1 MTGALLLKRVIAL
14 LFLLLVCSGC
24 GVGSFEHDNLNMKEA
39 WMQMADAMRE
49 ENRGPFLNEKTENEQ
64 YLKETYQLSLAAND
78 YALLSAIRLYTEHSA
93 GCLAGSGDFSL
104 RR

>member
-1 MTGALLLKRVIAL
+1 MKRVIAL

-64 YLKETYQLSLAAND
+64 YLKET
-78 YALLSAIRLYTEHSA
+78 
-93 GCLAGSGDFSL
+93 
-104 RR
+104 